1 MKTILTTSISLLL
14 YLLPAVSWAQFVT
27 VSGYI
32 NDNSNGKALENVS
45 IFEANSGIG
54 TITNQNGFYRLVL
67 NDSKVNLKI
76 TSNGFKPLVKEMEI
90 VSDTTFV
97 LNLEPKLFS
106 KKDQKKEP
114 VLHAEASPN
123 SKKSDKQKP
132 DSK

>member
-54 TITNQNGFYRLVL
+54 TITNQNGFYRLG
-67 NDSKVNLKI
+67 I
-76 TSNGFKPLVKEMEI
+76 E
-90 VSDTTFV
+90 
-97 LNLEPKLFS
+97 
-106 KKDQKKEP
+106 
-114 VLHAEASPN
+114 
-123 SKKSDKQKP
+123 
-132 DSK
+132 